1 MDNENTKIK
10 DTGSWSP
17 FYYWIVGVVTMCAL
31 MWMLPNNYP
40 REPWENIIRVLLGA
54 LFIFLF
60 FVCPVWMIISAIR
73 YWKTKDYIRATVAV
87 LIALAILESVLFGPL
102 LSIDFWFHYLFSKN
116 SDEWLERKKELLNN
130 KIDHSRQAKK
140 L

>member
-54 LFIFLF
+54 VFIFLF

-102 LSIDFWFHYLFSKN
+102 LSIDF
-116 SDEWLERKKELLNN
+116 
-130 KIDHSRQAKK
+130 
-140 L
+140 

>member
-1 MDNENTKIK
+1 
-10 DTGSWSP
+10 
-17 FYYWIVGVVTMCAL
+17 MCAL

-87 LIALAILESVLFGPL
+87 LIALTILENVLFGPL
-102 LSIDFWFHYLFSKN
+102 LSMDFLIFTICFLKILT
-116 SDEWLERKKELLNN
+116 SDWKE
-130 KIDHSRQAKK
+130 KRSC
-140 L
+140 

>member
-73 YWKTKDYIRATVAV
+73 YWKTKDYIRSTVAV
-87 LIALAILESVLFGPL
+87 LITLAILESVLFGPL
-102 LSIDFWFHYLFSKN
+102 LSMDF
-116 SDEWLERKKELLNN
+116 
-130 KIDHSRQAKK
+130 
-140 L
+140 

>member
-87 LIALAILESVLFGPL
+87 FISFAISSGVGSRPNSCSNCLLTRISLLIVSTIWTGILIVLA
-102 LSIDFWFHYLFSKN
+102 
-116 SDEWLERKKELLNN
+116 
-130 KIDHSRQAKK
+130 
-140 L
+140 

>member
-102 LSIDFWFHYLFSKN
+102 LSMDF
-116 SDEWLERKKELLNN
+116 
-130 KIDHSRQAKK
+130 
-140 L
+140 

>member
-54 LFIFLF
+54 LFKFLF
-60 FVCPVWMIISAIR
+60 FVCPVWMNISAIR

-102 LSIDFWFHYLFSKN
+102 LSIDF
-116 SDEWLERKKELLNN
+116 
-130 KIDHSRQAKK
+130 
-140 L
+140 

>member
-10 DTGSWSP
+10 NTGSWSP

-102 LSIDFWFHYLFSKN
+102 LSIDF
-116 SDEWLERKKELLNN
+116 
-130 KIDHSRQAKK
+130 
-140 L
+140 

>member
-1 MDNENTKIK
+1 MDNEKTKIK

-102 LSIDFWFHYLFSKN
+102 LSIDF
-116 SDEWLERKKELLNN
+116 
-130 KIDHSRQAKK
+130 
-140 L
+140 

>member
-60 FVCPVWMIISAIR
+60 FVFPVWMIISAIR

-87 LIALAILESVLFGPL
+87 LIALTILENVLFGPL
-102 LSIDFWFHYLFSKN
+102 LSMDF
-116 SDEWLERKKELLNN
+116 
-130 KIDHSRQAKK
+130 
-140 L
+140 

>member
-31 MWMLPNNYP
+31 MWMLPNNCP

-102 LSIDFWFHYLFSKN
+102 LSIDF
-116 SDEWLERKKELLNN
+116 
-130 KIDHSRQAKK
+130 
-140 L
+140 

>member
-10 DTGSWSP
+10 NTGSWSP

-31 MWMLPNNYP
+31 MWILPNNYP

-54 LFIFLF
+54 LFIFLI

-87 LIALAILESVLFGPL
+87 LITLAILESVLFGPL
-102 LSIDFWFHYLFSKN
+102 LSIDF
-116 SDEWLERKKELLNN
+116 
-130 KIDHSRQAKK
+130 
-140 L
+140 

>member
-31 MWMLPNNYP
+31 MWILPNNYP

-73 YWKTKDYIRATVAV
+73 YWKTKDYIHATVAV
-87 LIALAILESVLFGPL
+87 LIALAILESVL
-102 LSIDFWFHYLFSKN
+102 
-116 SDEWLERKKELLNN
+116 
-130 KIDHSRQAKK
+130 
-140 L
+140 

>member
-31 MWMLPNNYP
+31 IWMLPNNYP

-102 LSIDFWFHYLFSKN
+102 LSIDF
-116 SDEWLERKKELLNN
+116 
-130 KIDHSRQAKK
+130 
-140 L
+140 

>member
-40 REPWENIIRVLLGA
+40 REPWENIIRVLLGG

-87 LIALAILESVLFGPL
+87 LIALAILENVLFGPL
-102 LSIDFWFHYLFSKN
+102 LSMDF
-116 SDEWLERKKELLNN
+116 
-130 KIDHSRQAKK
+130 
-140 L
+140 

>member
-10 DTGSWSP
+10 NKGSWSP

-31 MWMLPNNYP
+31 MWILPNNYP

-87 LIALAILESVLFGPL
+87 LITLAILESVLFGPL
-102 LSIDFWFHYLFSKN
+102 LSIDF
-116 SDEWLERKKELLNN
+116 
-130 KIDHSRQAKK
+130 
-140 L
+140 

>member
-40 REPWENIIRVLLGA
+40 REPWENISRVLLGA

-87 LIALAILESVLFGPL
+87 LIALAILENVLFGPL
-102 LSIDFWFHYLFSKN
+102 LSMDF
-116 SDEWLERKKELLNN
+116 
-130 KIDHSRQAKK
+130 
-140 L
+140 

>member
-10 DTGSWSP
+10 NTGSWSP

-31 MWMLPNNYP
+31 MWILPNNYP

-87 LIALAILESVLFGPL
+87 LITLAILESVLFGPL
-102 LSIDFWFHYLFSKN
+102 LRIDF
-116 SDEWLERKKELLNN
+116 
-130 KIDHSRQAKK
+130 
-140 L
+140 

>member
-60 FVCPVWMIISAIR
+60 FVCPVWMII
-73 YWKTKDYIRATVAV
+73 
-87 LIALAILESVLFGPL
+87 
-102 LSIDFWFHYLFSKN
+102 
-116 SDEWLERKKELLNN
+116 
-130 KIDHSRQAKK
+130 
-140 L
+140 

>member
-60 FVCPVWMIISAIR
+60 FVWSSVDDYFSNTLLEDKRLYSCYRGGINCFGNFRECFIWSSVKHGFLIS
-73 YWKTKDYIRATVAV
+73 
-87 LIALAILESVLFGPL
+87 LFV
-102 LSIDFWFHYLFSKN
+102 F
-116 SDEWLERKKELLNN
+116 
-130 KIDHSRQAKK
+130 
-140 L
+140 

>member
-31 MWMLPNNYP
+31 MWILPNNYP

-60 FVCPVWMIISAIR
+60 FV
-73 YWKTKDYIRATVAV
+73 

-102 LSIDFWFHYLFSKN
+102 LSIDF
-116 SDEWLERKKELLNN
+116 
-130 KIDHSRQAKK
+130 
-140 L
+140 

>member
-10 DTGSWSP
+10 NTGSWSP

-31 MWMLPNNYP
+31 MWILPNNYP

-87 LIALAILESVLFGPL
+87 LITLVILESVLFGPL
-102 LSIDFWFHYLFSKN
+102 LSIDF
-116 SDEWLERKKELLNN
+116 
-130 KIDHSRQAKK
+130 
-140 L
+140 

>member
-54 LFIFLF
+54 LFMFLF

-102 LSIDFWFHYLFSKN
+102 LSIDF
-116 SDEWLERKKELLNN
+116 
-130 KIDHSRQAKK
+130 
-140 L
+140 

>member
-1 MDNENTKIK
+1 
-10 DTGSWSP
+10 
-17 FYYWIVGVVTMCAL
+17 MCAL

-60 FVCPVWMIISAIR
+60 FFFFLWMIISAIR

-87 LIALAILESVLFGPL
+87 LITLAILESVLFGPL
-102 LSIDFWFHYLFSKN
+102 LSIDF
-116 SDEWLERKKELLNN
+116 
-130 KIDHSRQAKK
+130 
-140 L
+140 

>member
-10 DTGSWSP
+10 NTGSWSP

-31 MWMLPNNYP
+31 MWILPNNYP

-102 LSIDFWFHYLFSKN
+102 LSIDF
-116 SDEWLERKKELLNN
+116 
-130 KIDHSRQAKK
+130 
-140 L
+140 

>member
-73 YWKTKDYIRATVAV
+73 YCKTTDYIRATMAV
-87 LIALAILESVLFGPL
+87 LIALTILENVLFGPL
-102 LSIDFWFHYLFSKN
+102 LSIDF
-116 SDEWLERKKELLNN
+116 
-130 KIDHSRQAKK
+130 
-140 L
+140 

>member
-73 YWKTKDYIRATVAV
+73 YWKTKDYISATVAV

-102 LSIDFWFHYLFSKN
+102 LSIDF
-116 SDEWLERKKELLNN
+116 
-130 KIDHSRQAKK
+130 
-140 L
+140 

>member
-40 REPWENIIRVLLGA
+40 REPWENIIRVLL
-54 LFIFLF
+54 
-60 FVCPVWMIISAIR
+60 
-73 YWKTKDYIRATVAV
+73 
-87 LIALAILESVLFGPL
+87 
-102 LSIDFWFHYLFSKN
+102 
-116 SDEWLERKKELLNN
+116 
-130 KIDHSRQAKK
+130 
-140 L
+140 

>member
-60 FVCPVWMIISAIR
+60 
-73 YWKTKDYIRATVAV
+73 ATVAV
-87 LIALAILESVLFGPL
+87 LIALAILENVLFGPL
-102 LSIDFWFHYLFSKN
+102 LSMDF
-116 SDEWLERKKELLNN
+116 
-130 KIDHSRQAKK
+130 
-140 L
+140 

>member
-31 MWMLPNNYP
+31 MWTLPNNYP

-102 LSIDFWFHYLFSKN
+102 LSIDF
-116 SDEWLERKKELLNN
+116 
-130 KIDHSRQAKK
+130 
-140 L
+140 

>member
-40 REPWENIIRVLLGA
+40 REPWENIIRVLLGS

-102 LSIDFWFHYLFSKN
+102 LSIDF
-116 SDEWLERKKELLNN
+116 
-130 KIDHSRQAKK
+130 
-140 L
+140 

>member
-54 LFIFLF
+54 LFVFLF

-102 LSIDFWFHYLFSKN
+102 LSIDF
-116 SDEWLERKKELLNN
+116 
-130 KIDHSRQAKK
+130 
-140 L
+140 

>member
-31 MWMLPNNYP
+31 MWILPNNYP

-102 LSIDFWFHYLFSKN
+102 LSIDF
-116 SDEWLERKKELLNN
+116 
-130 KIDHSRQAKK
+130 
-140 L
+140 

>member
-31 MWMLPNNYP
+31 MWMFPNNYP

-102 LSIDFWFHYLFSKN
+102 LSIDF
-116 SDEWLERKKELLNN
+116 
-130 KIDHSRQAKK
+130 
-140 L
+140 

>member
-73 YWKTKDYIRATVAV
+73 YRKTKDYIRATVAV
-87 LIALAILESVLFGPL
+87 LIALAILENVLFGPL
-102 LSIDFWFHYLFSKN
+102 LSMDF
-116 SDEWLERKKELLNN
+116 
-130 KIDHSRQAKK
+130 
-140 L
+140 

>member
-73 YWKTKDYIRATVAV
+73 YWKTKDYIRSTVAV
-87 LIALAILESVLFGPL
+87 LITLAILESVLFGPL
-102 LSIDFWFHYLFSKN
+102 LSIDF
-116 SDEWLERKKELLNN
+116 
-130 KIDHSRQAKK
+130 
-140 L
+140 